1 MLDLMQVCEVI
12 NLRVQNLLVAFV
24 KPDADFDWE
33 KKDQDST
40 TGNDRPDDQ
49 ERIRPFRQCLS
60 TIASVSPPKSR

>member
-49 ERIRPFRQCLS
+49 ERIRPLHCN
-60 TIASVSPPKSR
+60 